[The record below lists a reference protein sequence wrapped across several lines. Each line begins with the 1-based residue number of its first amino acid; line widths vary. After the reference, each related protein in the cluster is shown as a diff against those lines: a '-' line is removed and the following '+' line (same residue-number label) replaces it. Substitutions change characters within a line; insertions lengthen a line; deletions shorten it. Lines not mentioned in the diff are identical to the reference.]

1 MKCLQLFSDQF
12 FTWSDK
18 NPQADHRRLAK
29 TPPSAPAP
37 AASAQSRPAWL
48 PHRALQTLRQAR
60 LQMRPR
66 PRSWPQVLPVGEL
79 SRPASANGLCPARVL
94 RAGERVPRQLPP
106 RSPDLGG
113 DLRDQPRAPAT
124 SREALRNR
132 HERSAASPPR
142 ADRFRTGRRAPRQ
155 YARQLARP
163 RPQLDGHR
171 GGQG

>member
-1 MKCLQLFSDQF
+1 MLLSDQLL
-12 FTWSDK
+12 TWSDEDIK
-18 NPQADHRRLAK
+18 ANYGRLAK

-60 LQMRPR
+60 MQMRPR
-66 PRSWPQVLPVGEL
+66 PRSWPQILSVGEL
-79 SRPASANGLCPARVL
+79 SRPAPPNGLCPAAVL
-94 RAGERVPRQLPP
+94 RAGERVPGQLPP

-113 DLRDQPRAPAT
+113 DLRDQPRAPT
-124 SREALRNR
+124 PPREALRDC

-142 ADRFRTGRRAPRQ
+142 TDRSGAGRRAPRQ
-155 YARQLARP
+155 YAGQLARP
-163 RPQLDGHR
+163 RPQLDCQRGG

>member
-1 MKCLQLFSDQF
+1 MLLSDQLL
-12 FTWSDK
+12 TWSDEDIK
-18 NPQADHRRLAK
+18 ANYGRLAK

-66 PRSWPQVLPVGEL
+66 PRSWPQVLSVGKL
-79 SRPASANGLCPARVL
+79 SRPASANGLRPARVL
-94 RAGERVPRQLPP
+94 RAGERVPGQLPP

-113 DLRDQPRAPAT
+113 DLRDQPRAPAPP
-124 SREALRNR
+124 RGALKHR
-132 HERSAASPPR
+132 HERSALNPPR
-142 ADRFRTGRRAPRQ
+142 TDRSGTGRRAPRQ